1 MNPLVIKHLY
11 SSARKSRFFWLL
23 SAYLLG
29 IGILTAL
36 FTATPF
42 LEGLFGGPAEPS
54 MLEIFTLGRNLFW
67 VSGII
72 LILAAGV
79 LIPIT
84 ALGALAGERDN
95 RTMDLLMVT
104 TLRPWDII
112 WGKMLSACITGL
124 VYLVAPLPLVLTSF
138 WLGGVTAAE
147 LVLLMVVVLVV
158 MVLSCSWALFFSAIV
173 RKTISA
179 VLLYYV
185 LNLASIPILLV
196 ITVLVGNAYDLMT
209 YSNAYSASRSLFMA
223 ALVQHGWVLL
233 CGVHPIYAAVASEL
247 LGMEHQSWFILH
259 FDIKHYDPLTDKLSL
274 LGTVTLPSPWII
286 YVILGIATSAILL
299 WLTTKRLSRVER

>member
-1 MNPLVIKHLY
+1 
-11 SSARKSRFFWLL
+11 LL

-42 LEGLFGGPAEPS
+42 LPGLFGGSAEPS

-72 LILAAGV
+72 LILASGV

-112 WGKMLSACITGL
+112 WGKMLSACLTGL
-124 VYLVAPLPLVLTSF
+124 VYLIAPLPLVLTSF
-138 WLGGVTAAE
+138 WLGGVSVAE
-147 LVLLMVVVLVV
+147 LLLLMLVVMVV

-173 RKTISA
+173 RKTLSA

-185 LNLASIPILLV
+185 LNLATIPILLV
-196 ITVLVGNAYDLMT
+196 ITVLLGNAYDVMS
-209 YSNAYSASRSLFMA
+209 YSHSFSTTRSLFLA
-223 ALVQHGWVLL
+223 TLVQYGWVLL
-233 CGVHPIYAAVASEL
+233 CGFHPIYAAVASEL
-247 LGMEHQSWFILH
+247 LGTEHQSWFILH
-259 FDIKHYDPLTDKLSL
+259 FDINHYDPLTDKMSL
-274 LGTVTLPSPWII
+274 LGTVALPSPWII
-286 YVILGIATSAILL
+286 YVILGVATSAVLL
-299 WLTTKRLSRVER
+299 WLTTKRLGRVER